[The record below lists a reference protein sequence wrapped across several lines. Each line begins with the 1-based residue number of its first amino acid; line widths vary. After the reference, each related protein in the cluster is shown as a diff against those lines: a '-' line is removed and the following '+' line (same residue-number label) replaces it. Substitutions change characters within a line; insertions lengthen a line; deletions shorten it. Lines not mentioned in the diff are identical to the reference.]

1 MYKSSRCAWL
11 VLALLVFFG
20 LASSLV
26 AQSTST
32 GALTGTV
39 TDASGAVVPNVTVTV
54 TSADTGQ
61 VRTTTTSANGSYNV
75 GLLPPGSYR
84 VRFDAPGFK
93 EAEVP
98 SATIVVTETETLNQS
113 LQVGAQ
119 SEKVTVEGEVETVQ
133 TSNATVGTVM
143 TSQTVTSLPLTTRNY
158 TNLLGLSAGA
168 QVGVFNAATIGRG
181 TQDISVNGSSPN
193 QNNFKWTELRW

>member
-1 MYKSSRCAWL
+1 MARQENMLRWGQARGNCKNLRGCQVFMYKSSRYAWL
-11 VLALLVFFG
+11 VLALLVVFG
-20 LASSLV
+20 LDSSLV

-119 SEKVTVEGEVETVQ
+119 SEEGD
-133 TSNATVGTVM
+133 
-143 TSQTVTSLPLTTRNY
+143 
-158 TNLLGLSAGA
+158 
-168 QVGVFNAATIGRG
+168 GRG
-181 TQDISVNGSSPN
+181 GSGDGANVERDGRHGDDLADRDIPALDHAKLHES
-193 QNNFKWTELRW
+193 FRTLRRGTSGRV

>member
-75 GLLPPGSYR
+75 DYFPQ
-84 VRFDAPGFK
+84 
-93 EAEVP
+93 VP
-98 SATIVVTETETLNQS
+98 TA
-113 LQVGAQ
+113 
-119 SEKVTVEGEVETVQ
+119 
-133 TSNATVGTVM
+133 
-143 TSQTVTSLPLTTRNY
+143 
-158 TNLLGLSAGA
+158 
-168 QVGVFNAATIGRG
+168 
-181 TQDISVNGSSPN
+181 
-193 QNNFKWTELRW
+193 